1 MMVDKPDPE
10 AGCLKLRRRV
20 MLKKVAY
27 LAALVSGSLMAGA
40 CGWYGLALD
49 NVPRVIT
56 AILNEELFG

>member
-1 MMVDKPDPE
+1 
-10 AGCLKLRRRV
+10 

-49 NVPRVIT
+49 NIPRVIT
-56 AILNEELFG
+56 ALLNEELFG